1 MSTPRIAVFPGTF
14 DPITLG
20 HADLVER
27 AAALFDQ
34 VIVAVA
40 AEGRKTMFT
49 LKERLAMVTEAVA
62 EYPHVRAMAFD
73 GLLTDFGLRHDATAF
88 VRGIRGSRDWDYE
101 MQMAFANRGLAPS
114 IDTVFLPP
122 SPGTSWIT
130 GTLVREVARLGG
142 DVGSWVSPSVADAL
156 IAKTGP

>member
-1 MSTPRIAVFPGTF
+1 MSTTRLAIFPGTF

-20 HADLVER
+20 HADLVAR
-27 AAALFDQ
+27 AAAIFDE

-49 LKERLAMVTEAVA
+49 LKERLAMVGDAVA
-62 EYPHVRAMAFD
+62 EYPSVRAMAFD
-73 GLLTDFGLRHDATAF
+73 GLLTDFGIRHGAIAI

-101 MQMAFANRGLAPS
+101 MQMAFANRGLAPK

-142 DVGSWVSPSVADAL
+142 DVGSWVSASVADAL
-156 IAKTGP
+156 IKKNAP